1 MTFDFVNNVIYSIIA
16 MPKEYAGKTC
26 SLNYKV
32 FDSKGAY
39 KEFTMDVV
47 VTTNIA
53 KTNAEIKEN
62 G

>member
-1 MTFDFVNNVIYSIIA
+1 

-47 VTTNIA
+47 VTKNIA
-53 KTNAEIKEN
+53 KTNAEIKEH
-62 G
+62 GLLGF